1 MVKTKSQKV
10 LGANSWVLTPIL
22 NRVKPLLKPNLLD
35 LTLTALG
42 KVCGKLISRKLV
54 LRDATQ
60 KLKIFDF
67 ST

>member
-42 KVCGKLISRKLV
+42 KACGKLISRKLV

-60 KLKIFDF
+60 QLKIFDF

>member
-10 LGANSWVLTPIL
+10 LGANFWVLTPIL

-60 KLKIFDF
+60 QLKIFDF

>member
-22 NRVKPLLKPNLLD
+22 NRVKPLLKPNLLN

-60 KLKIFDF
+60 QLKIFDF

>member
-60 KLKIFDF
+60 QLKIFDF